1 MKTPSS
7 VSSVSMRTMQRR
19 SAAGQLLRV
28 MPGQYVPADV
38 IPTEERVMQWINRM
52 HPTATMNLIS
62 ALSFHRVTTQIPDYL
77 SVAIPR
83 GSRGPRVLCAPVLYW
98 TTKPDLLDDG
108 YELQQGEYGPFR
120 VTSLERTLADCCK
133 YRNKIGMDVF
143 LEALRLS
150 HAKVNIPELCR
161 QAEKLRVL
169 SVLTPYLKSLLS

>member
-1 MKTPSS
+1 MQTPSQAPD
-7 VSSVSMRTMQRR
+7 VSIRTLQRR
-19 SAAGQLLRV
+19 SAAGELQRV
-28 MPGQYVPADV
+28 LPGQYVPIDV
-38 IPTEERVMQWINRM
+38 IPTEERVMQWINRV

-62 ALSFHRVTTQIPDYL
+62 ALSFHRITTQIPDYL

-98 TTKPDLLDDG
+98 TTKPNLLDDG
-108 YELQQGEYGPFR
+108 FELHHGEYGDFR

-150 HAKVNIPELCR
+150 HTQLNIPELCR

-169 SVLTPYLKSLLS
+169 SVLTPYLKTLIS

>member
-1 MKTPSS
+1 MKTPMTPPA
-7 VSSVSMRTMQRR
+7 VSMRTMQRL
-19 SAAGQLLRV
+19 SASGELLRV
-28 MPGQYVPADV
+28 LPGQYVPIDV
-38 IPTEERVMQWINRM
+38 IPTEERVMQWINRV

-98 TTKPDLLDDG
+98 TTKPNLLADG
-108 YELQQGEYGPFR
+108 YELHQGEYGAFR

-150 HAKVNIPELCR
+150 HAKLNIPELCR
-161 QAEKLRVL
+161 QAEQLRVL